1 MVFFIP
7 FFSHEYAIEK
17 TETKYHFCSH
27 IKSNAMKSFF
37 HLKQM
42 KATTKA
48 ASPGSHLRQHLP
60 TQEIVA
66 CFPVIVTGTN
76 IFIHQY
82 SFI

>member
-27 IKSNAMKSFF
+27 IKSITMKSFF
-37 HLKQM
+37 HLQQM
-42 KATTKA
+42 KANNPP
-48 ASPGSHLRQHLP
+48 ASPGSGLRELLP
-60 TQEIVA
+60 TQDIVA
-66 CFPVIVTGTN
+66 CFPVTVTGTN